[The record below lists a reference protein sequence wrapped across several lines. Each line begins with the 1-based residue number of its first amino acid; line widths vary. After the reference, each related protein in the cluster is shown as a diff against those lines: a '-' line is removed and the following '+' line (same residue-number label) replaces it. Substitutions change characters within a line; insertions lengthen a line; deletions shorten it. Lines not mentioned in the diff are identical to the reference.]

1 MQLCQL
7 TSMPYICMFGMP
19 LVEPC
24 IFGALISSIDPIAVL
39 SAVQSIGMTTTDA
52 IYVII
57 FGESLFNDGIAIV
70 VEFLDESIVITTDEI
85 VDSCGQ
91 FLKVI
96 FGSIAVGVLCGG
108 LCTLFFFIMEGCQ
121 TPLGEVLISLLCALI
136 PYYICMMDLFIVGYH
151 NQQTSI
157 GSLE

>member
-1 MQLCQL
+1 
-7 TSMPYICMFGMP
+7 MP
-19 LVEPC
+19 LMEPC

-39 SAVQSIGMTTTDA
+39 LAVQSIGMTTTDA

-57 FGESLFNDGIAIV
+57 LGESLFNDGIAIVLYETV

-96 FGSIAVGVLCGG
+96 FGSIAAGVLCGG
-108 LCTLFFFIMEGCQ
+108 ICTLFFFSMEGCQ
-121 TPLGEVLISLLCALI
+121 TPLGEVLIYL
-136 PYYICMMDLFIVGYH
+136 
-151 NQQTSI
+151 
-157 GSLE
+157 

>member
-1 MQLCQL
+1 
-7 TSMPYICMFGMP
+7 MFGMP

-39 SAVQSIGMTTTDA
+39 LAVQSIGMTTTDA

-57 FGESLFNDGIAIV
+57 LGESLFNDGIAIV

-108 LCTLFFFIMEGCQ
+108 ICTLFFFSMEGCQ
-121 TPLGEVLISLLCALI
+121 TP
-136 PYYICMMDLFIVGYH
+136 F
-151 NQQTSI
+151 
-157 GSLE
+157 

>member
-39 SAVQSIGMTTTDA
+39 LAVQSIGMTTTDA
-52 IYVII
+52 ICVII
-57 FGESLFNDGIAIV
+57 LGESLFNDGMAIVVYETV

-96 FGSIAVGVLCGG
+96 FGSIAVGVLC
-108 LCTLFFFIMEGCQ
+108 
-121 TPLGEVLISLLCALI
+121 
-136 PYYICMMDLFIVGYH
+136 
-151 NQQTSI
+151 
-157 GSLE
+157 

>member
-1 MQLCQL
+1 MHVW
-7 TSMPYICMFGMP
+7 YAAR
-19 LVEPC
+19 
-24 IFGALISSIDPIAVL
+24 GALYIWCTHIIYLPYRN
-39 SAVQSIGMTTTDA
+39 A